1 MFLPKYIIRIEMNT
15 QHSSTSYRLLTHRDI
30 ILDAECVCVCVC
42 WFGIENYGDVM
53 QMLCFLRIISKQ
65 KRFQTFFSR
74 FLFSCLARA

>member
-53 QMLCFLRIISKQ
+53 QMLFSPNNIKTKTVPNI
-65 KRFQTFFSR
+65 FFPD
-74 FLFSCLARA
+74 FSFRV